1 MRYSFGS
8 TDNIRDME
16 ELQQQRALPERV
28 KGTLAAL
35 LTALLVRGPAVCRD
49 NRRRHQDKDMQALGD
64 HDKVLDLSLL
74 DLRPGA
80 AAKSRFQSAH
90 HLAGESLNL

>member
-1 MRYSFGS
+1 MWRGS
-8 TDNIRDME
+8 KQ
-16 ELQQQRALPERV
+16 LALPEAV
-28 KGTLAAL
+28 NGALTPL
-35 LTALLVRGPAVCRD
+35 LTALLGPAVCRE
-49 NRRRHQDKDMQALGD
+49 NRRRHKDKKMQALGD

-80 AAKSRFQSAH
+80 AAKSRFQNAH